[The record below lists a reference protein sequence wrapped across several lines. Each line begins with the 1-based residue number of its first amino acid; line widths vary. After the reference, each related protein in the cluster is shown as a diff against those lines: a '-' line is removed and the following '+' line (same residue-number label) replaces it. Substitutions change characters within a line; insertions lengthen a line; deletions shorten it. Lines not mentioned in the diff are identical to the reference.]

1 MPVEIKMKINAG
13 NNDQFFMQMLPASH
27 QQDYKAVSAKGVK
40 FNLAFYSV
48 TADLSTIGHPN
59 VSVTLPT
66 STTSL
71 LKGNADQLVMQ
82 ASIVQLI
89 ALLDDVKKAVLGKAG
104 PLENGAEKTWHMEAK
119 APNLQSI
126 PKNEIPAAVKKPVLM
141 EKMQP
146 MKDGTG
152 LIRLTQATEVGQPVR
167 GSSGGSVY
175 YAMALSERVKLAIRV
190 KKNGSISIRAEGS
203 PSAADEAKLAK
214 AGMSKA
220 GAEHWSIHF
229 DAIDVPIPR
238 CIGAFLMGLEI
249 PFDSQI
255 MNFSQVTVEA

>member
-1 MPVEIKMKINAG
+1 MPVEIKMKTPAG

-104 PLENGAEKTWHMEAK
+104 PLENGTEKTGHMEAK
-119 APNLQSI
+119 SPNLQSI
-126 PKNEIPAAVKKPVLM
+126 PKNEIPAAVKKWQRVLRHGPLRAR
-141 EKMQP
+141 EAGYP
-146 MKDGTG
+146 
-152 LIRLTQATEVGQPVR
+152 GQEERFHQHPGR
-167 GSSGGSVY
+167 GQS
-175 YAMALSERVKLAIRV
+175 
-190 KKNGSISIRAEGS
+190 
-203 PSAADEAKLAK
+203 
-214 AGMSKA
+214 
-220 GAEHWSIHF
+220 
-229 DAIDVPIPR
+229 
-238 CIGAFLMGLEI
+238 
-249 PFDSQI
+249 
-255 MNFSQVTVEA
+255 FSRR

>member
-1 MPVEIKMKINAG
+1 MPVEIKMKTNAG

-48 TADLSTIGHPN
+48 TADLSAIGHPN

-82 ASIVQLI
+82 ASLVQLI

-104 PLENGAEKTWHMEAK
+104 PLENGTEKTGHMEAK
-119 APNLQSI
+119 SPNLQST
-126 PKNEIPAAVKKPVLM
+126 P
-141 EKMQP
+141 KMQP

-175 YAMALSERVKLAIRV
+175 YAMAISERVKLAIRV

>member
-1 MPVEIKMKINAG
+1 MPVEIKMKTSGAG
-13 NNDQFFMQMLPASH
+13 NNDQFFMKMLPSSA

-48 TADLSTIGHPN
+48 TADLSCVGQPN

-71 LKGNADQLVMQ
+71 LKGNADQTVLE
-82 ASIVQLI
+82 ASIMQLI
-89 ALLDDVKKAVLGKAG
+89 ALLGDVKKGVLGTAG
-104 PLENGAEKTWHMEAK
+104 PLKNGTETN
-119 APNLQSI
+119 PCL
-126 PKNEIPAAVKKPVLM
+126 EIPLPSSPSSIKKPVLM
-141 EKMQP
+141 TKMEP
-146 MKDGTG
+146 TTKESSGG
-152 LIRLTQATEVGQPVR
+152 VVRLAQATQVGQPVR

-175 YAMALSERVKLAIRV
+175 YAMALNNDLKLGIRV
-190 KKNGSISIRAEGS
+190 KKNGSVSIRAEGNPS
-203 PSAADEAKLAK
+203 PTEIQKLQK

-220 GAEHWSIHF
+220 GTEHWSIHF
-229 DAIDVPIPR
+229 DAIDVPVSR

-255 MNFSQVTVEA
+255 MNFGQVQVEA

>member
-1 MPVEIKMKINAG
+1 MPVEIKMKTSSAG
-13 NNDQFFMQMLPASH
+13 NNDQFFMKMLPSSA

-48 TADLSTIGHPN
+48 TADLSCVGQPN

-71 LKGNADQLVMQ
+71 LKGNADQVVLE
-82 ASIVQLI
+82 ASIMQLI
-89 ALLDDVKKAVLGKAG
+89 ALLGDVKKAVLGGEKVG
-104 PLENGAEKTWHMEAK
+104 PLDNGMPKP
-119 APNLQSI
+119 APNFQSI
-126 PKNEIPAAVKKPVLM
+126 PKNEIPAAIKKPVLM
-141 EKMQP
+141 AKMEP
-146 MKDGTG
+146 TTKESSGG
-152 LIRLTQATEVGQPVR
+152 VVRLAQATQVGQPVR

-175 YAMALSERVKLAIRV
+175 YAMALNNDLKLGIRV
-190 KKNGSISIRAEGS
+190 KKNGSVSIRAEGNPS
-203 PSAADEAKLAK
+203 PTEIQKLQK

-220 GAEHWSIHF
+220 GSEHWSIHF
-229 DAIDVPIPR
+229 DAIDVPVSR

-255 MNFSQVTVEA
+255 MNFGQVQVEA

>member
-1 MPVEIKMKINAG
+1 MPVEIKMKTNAG

-27 QQDYKAVSAKGVK
+27 QQDYKVVSAKGVK

-48 TADLSTIGHPN
+48 TADLSALGHPN

-71 LKGNADQLVMQ
+71 MKGNADQLVQQ

-89 ALLDDVKKAVLGKAG
+89 ALLDKVKSAVFDTKIG
-104 PLENGAEKTWHMEAK
+104 PLENVTEKTGHMEAK
-119 APNLQSI
+119 SPNLQST
-126 PKNEIPAAVKKPVLM
+126 P
-141 EKMQP
+141 KMQP

-203 PSAADEAKLAK
+203 LSAADEAKLAK